1 MICANCN
8 KTFEKTKEK
17 GINSRARKY
26 CSVKCRTDNQNK
38 IHKLRRVDKSKYPSS
53 REVDKIVNSYS
64 KDIVTVDYDWV
75 FSSNIYDW
83 CSSRDS
89 KFRSNYK
96 KQKANEKRQKEIQ
109 G

>member
-8 KTFEKTKEK
+8 KIFEKAKEE

-26 CSVKCRTDNQNK
+26 CSVKCRTDNQSR

-75 FSSNIYDW
+75 FSRNILDW

-96 KQKANEKRQKEIQ
+96 KQKANEKKQETI
-109 G
+109 

>member
-8 KTFEKTKEK
+8 KIFEKTKEE
-17 GINSRARKY
+17 GINGRARKY
-26 CSVKCRTDNQNK
+26 CSVKCRTDNQSR

-64 KDIVTVDYDWV
+64 KDIITVDYDWF
-75 FSSNIYDW
+75 FSSNILDW
-83 CSSRDS
+83 CSSRES
-89 KFRSNYK
+89 RFRSNYK
-96 KQKANEKRQKEIQ
+96 KQKANEKREKEIQ